1 MRLNFIPKIAK
12 DLTRKG
18 CQNSWQIFE
27 VWIILG
33 SFGHCMTRK
42 GNSPL
47 HHVIIGNLKRWLFF
61 AAKFIWTNKQ
71 GMLYASICHIASKIS
86 FTTIQQRVNYVLLN
100 SCYRRFSNNFA
111 MGHCTCKEASNNCRI
126 DPFSPMKSAVFST
139 EKLLLLTIQTY

>member
-61 AAKFIWTNKQ
+61 AAKFIWTNKECY
-71 GMLYASICHIASKIS
+71 MLLYAILRAKFPLQQFNNEWIMFYLIHATADSRIILSWIIARARKPRIIAELIH
-86 FTTIQQRVNYVLLN
+86 FLLWN
-100 SCYRRFSNNFA
+100 
-111 MGHCTCKEASNNCRI
+111 
-126 DPFSPMKSAVFST
+126 AVFST